1 MFVIDA
7 YSILIFVSA
16 SVVASLATVIF
27 LGSKKLSSR
36 LFAFT
41 LMITVIWMV
50 GVGLLKSSAGENLAE
65 LFVPLTYYLGGLIAA
80 GFFYFCLTFPM
91 DEKPKRWV
99 APLIILIE
107 VLFIPIY
114 YNGLISYDA
123 FYIGGIQNWSWH
135 FGPLWFL
142 FDIFFNGF
150 FILGLT
156 NLYRKYLSWPEGT
169 DKTNLKFMFW
179 SMVVALIPASI
190 VNIIL
195 PRLGYQELNWFGPV
209 SSLAW
214 VSIFSYSIFRY
225 RQMDVKAI
233 AAEVFVLVMSIVLL
247 GNVFIGAT
255 LGAIGRSFIFL
266 AFTLIGYFFIRSILK
281 ESEQKDKLKKLN
293 DQLNDFNHNL
303 QQKVDEQTKEVKQA
317 YEVEKKARIELEDL
331 NKAKDQFVLATQ
343 HHLRTPLTIV
353 RGYMESL
360 YKDVSDGNVDNMTLE
375 SIKKASLA
383 ADRLNHLVNEL
394 LSISQMETGAAVLRK
409 TPTDI
414 NAVIQSVLG
423 EIKEEIEKNKVQ
435 ININLPK
442 DVKGRTLNVDADKMK
457 EALWNILDNAVKYN
471 KANGSVSVTGEEV
484 SHPIERDKKVFRL
497 IIDDTGMGI
506 TKEEL
511 PKLFFMYF
519 ERGKIAEEINAT
531 GRGIGLVVT
540 KNIINAH
547 GGRIW
552 AESEGDG
559 KGSRFVIE
567 LPIS

>member
-1 MFVIDA
+1 MSLFSSFKKDNSPRAASEQSQADPGTAKRLMEELYKRNAELAVRNKTLTLLRKLDEISLKTLEAEEMGGEMCSAISEELGYDLVALSIVGRPTNDFRWLSIASSTPWIADA
-7 YSILIFVSA
+7 IKTINLSETEVPVSNNKEILEKISSEVGYLVSNPKELYPGKLVDA
-16 SVVASLATVIF
+16 ITEVAGFYKIEPTKNSLVHQLNF
-27 LGSKKLSSR
+27 GSQSLGVLILSSNR
-36 LFAFT
+36 DLKDASNYERES
-41 LMITVIWMV
+41 ITGIV
-50 GVGLLKSSAGENLAE
+50 
-65 LFVPLTYYLGGLIAA
+65 
-80 GFFYFCLTFPM
+80 
-91 DEKPKRWV
+91 
-99 APLIILIE
+99 
-107 VLFIPIY
+107 
-114 YNGLISYDA
+114 GLISLAIYKAQIYKELQD
-123 FYIGGIQNWSWH
+123 
-135 FGPLWFL
+135 
-142 FDIFFNGF
+142 
-150 FILGLT
+150 LT
-156 NLYRKYLSWPEGT
+156 
-169 DKTNLKFMFW
+169 
-179 SMVVALIPASI
+179 
-190 VNIIL
+190 
-195 PRLGYQELNWFGPV
+195 
-209 SSLAW
+209 
-214 VSIFSYSIFRY
+214 
-225 RQMDVKAI
+225 
-233 AAEVFVLVMSIVLL
+233 
-247 GNVFIGAT
+247 
-255 LGAIGRSFIFL
+255 
-266 AFTLIGYFFIRSILK
+266 
-281 ESEQKDKLKKLN
+281 
-293 DQLNDFNHNL
+293 HNL

>member
-1 MFVIDA
+1 MSLFSSFKKDNSPRAASEQSQADPGTAKRLMEELYKRNAELAVRNKTLTLLRKLDEISLKTLEAEEMGGEMCSAISEELGYDLVALSIVGRPTNDFRWLSIASSTPWIADA
-7 YSILIFVSA
+7 IKTINLSETEVPVSNNKEILEKISSEVGYLVNNPKELYPGKLVDA
-16 SVVASLATVIF
+16 IAEVAGFYKIEPTKNSLVHQLNF
-27 LGSKKLSSR
+27 GSKSLGVLILSSNR
-36 LFAFT
+36 DLKDASNYERES
-41 LMITVIWMV
+41 ITGIV
-50 GVGLLKSSAGENLAE
+50 
-65 LFVPLTYYLGGLIAA
+65 
-80 GFFYFCLTFPM
+80 
-91 DEKPKRWV
+91 
-99 APLIILIE
+99 
-107 VLFIPIY
+107 
-114 YNGLISYDA
+114 GLISLAIYKAQIYKELQD
-123 FYIGGIQNWSWH
+123 
-135 FGPLWFL
+135 
-142 FDIFFNGF
+142 
-150 FILGLT
+150 LT
-156 NLYRKYLSWPEGT
+156 
-169 DKTNLKFMFW
+169 
-179 SMVVALIPASI
+179 
-190 VNIIL
+190 
-195 PRLGYQELNWFGPV
+195 
-209 SSLAW
+209 
-214 VSIFSYSIFRY
+214 
-225 RQMDVKAI
+225 
-233 AAEVFVLVMSIVLL
+233 
-247 GNVFIGAT
+247 
-255 LGAIGRSFIFL
+255 
-266 AFTLIGYFFIRSILK
+266 
-281 ESEQKDKLKKLN
+281 
-293 DQLNDFNHNL
+293 HNL

-317 YEVEKKARIELEDL
+317 
-331 NKAKDQFVLATQ
+331 NDQFVLATQ

>member
-80 GFFYFCLTFPM
+80 GFFYFCLTFPT
-91 DEKPKRWV
+91 DEKPKRWI

-360 YKDVSDGNVDNMTLE
+360 YKDVSSGKVDRMTLE
-375 SIKKASLA
+375 SIKKAGSA
-383 ADRLNHLVNEL
+383 TDRLNHLVNEL
-394 LSISQMETGAAVLRK
+394 LSVSQMEVGGSVLK
-409 TPTDI
+409 KSPTDI
-414 NAVIQSVLG
+414 REVVDSVTAELKDGSEKKGIQIYVELPDD
-423 EIKEEIEKNKVQ
+423 KE
-435 ININLPK
+435 
-442 DVKGRTLNVDADKMK
+442 GRTLNIDAGKIK
-457 EALWNILDNAVKYN
+457 EALWNVVDNAVKYN
-471 KANGSVSVTGEEV
+471 KDEGSVHIVGDKV
-484 SHPIERDKKVFRL
+484 SHPIERQRKIFRL
-497 IIDDTGMGI
+497 TISDTGIGI
-506 TKEEL
+506 SPEEL
-511 PKLFFMYF
+511 PKLFVMYF
-519 ERGKIAEEINAT
+519 ERGKIAEEVNTT
-531 GRGIGLVVT
+531 GRGIGLVVAR
-540 KNIINAH
+540 NIINAH

-552 AESEGDG
+552 AESLGSD
-559 KGSRFVIE
+559 KGTKFTIE
-567 LPIS
+567 LPA

>member
-80 GFFYFCLTFPM
+80 GFFYFCLTFPT

-360 YKDVSDGNVDNMTLE
+360 YKDVSSGKVDRMTLE
-375 SIKKASLA
+375 SIKKAGSA
-383 ADRLNHLVNEL
+383 TDRLNHLVNEL
-394 LSISQMETGAAVLRK
+394 LSVSQMEVGGSVLK
-409 TPTDI
+409 KSPTDI
-414 NAVIQSVLG
+414 REVVDSVTAELKDGSEKKGIQIYVELPDD
-423 EIKEEIEKNKVQ
+423 KE
-435 ININLPK
+435 
-442 DVKGRTLNVDADKMK
+442 GRTLNIDAGKIK
-457 EALWNILDNAVKYN
+457 EALWNVVDNAVKYN
-471 KANGSVSVTGEEV
+471 KDEGSVHIVGDKV
-484 SHPIERDKKVFRL
+484 SHPIERQRKIFRL
-497 IIDDTGMGI
+497 TISDTGIGI
-506 TKEEL
+506 SPEEL
-511 PKLFFMYF
+511 PKLFVMYF
-519 ERGKIAEEINAT
+519 ERGKIAEEVNTT
-531 GRGIGLVVT
+531 GRGIGLVVAR
-540 KNIINAH
+540 NIINAH

-552 AESEGDG
+552 AESLGSD
-559 KGSRFVIE
+559 KGTKFTIE
-567 LPIS
+567 LPA

>member
-80 GFFYFCLTFPM
+80 GFFYFCLTFPT
-91 DEKPKRWV
+91 DEKPKRWI

-360 YKDVSDGNVDNMTLE
+360 YKDVSSGKVDRMTLE
-375 SIKKASLA
+375 SIKKAGSA
-383 ADRLNHLVNEL
+383 TDRLNHLVNEL
-394 LSISQMETGAAVLRK
+394 LSVSQMEVGGSVLK
-409 TPTDI
+409 KSPTDI
-414 NAVIQSVLG
+414 REVVDSVTAELKDGSEKKGIQIYVELP
-423 EIKEEIEKNKVQ
+423 EDKE
-435 ININLPK
+435 
-442 DVKGRTLNVDADKMK
+442 GRTLDIDAGKIK
-457 EALWNILDNAVKYN
+457 EALWNVVDNAVKYN
-471 KANGSVSVTGEEV
+471 KDEGSVHIVGDKV
-484 SHPIERDKKVFRL
+484 SHPIERQRKIFRL
-497 IIDDTGMGI
+497 TVSDTGIGI
-506 TKEEL
+506 SPEEL
-511 PKLFFMYF
+511 PKLFVMYF
-519 ERGKIAEEINAT
+519 ERGKIAEEGNTT
-531 GRGIGLVVT
+531 GRGIGLVVAR
-540 KNIINAH
+540 NIINAH

-552 AESEGDG
+552 AESLGNG
-559 KGSRFVIE
+559 KGTKFTIE
-567 LPIS
+567 LPV

>member
-80 GFFYFCLTFPM
+80 GFFYFCLTFPT
-91 DEKPKRWV
+91 DEKPKRWI

-360 YKDVSDGNVDNMTLE
+360 YKDVSSGKVDRMTLE
-375 SIKKASLA
+375 SIKKAGSA
-383 ADRLNHLVNEL
+383 TDRLNHLVNEL
-394 LSISQMETGAAVLRK
+394 LSVSQMEVGGSVLK
-409 TPTDI
+409 KSPTDI
-414 NAVIQSVLG
+414 REVVDSVTAELKDGSEKKGIQIYVELP
-423 EIKEEIEKNKVQ
+423 EDKE
-435 ININLPK
+435 
-442 DVKGRTLNVDADKMK
+442 GRTLDIDAGKIK
-457 EALWNILDNAVKYN
+457 EALWNVVDNAVKYN
-471 KANGSVSVTGEEV
+471 KDEGSVHIVGDKV
-484 SHPIERDKKVFRL
+484 SHPIERQRKIFRL
-497 IIDDTGMGI
+497 TISDTGIGI
-506 TKEEL
+506 SPEEL
-511 PKLFFMYF
+511 PKLFVMYF
-519 ERGKIAEEINAT
+519 ERGKIAEEVNTT
-531 GRGIGLVVT
+531 GRGIGLVVAR
-540 KNIINAH
+540 NIINAH

-552 AESEGDG
+552 AESLGNG
-559 KGSRFVIE
+559 KGTKFTIE
-567 LPIS
+567 LPA